1 MKVSFRKNLLV
12 SSLSPSCHFV
22 SFLSQVALGGFV
34 ALPYV
39 GTFVKPKKVAPDKI
53 DNGGDDD
60 GIGDDDGTG
69 DTDRIGDDGIG
80 DGCDEEEDSRERHW
94 SGGTW
99 TSLGIPMDSPSI
111 LAAQCSKDQSGFS
124 ISSFEGLMIIIKI
137 MIMMQFIS

>member
-1 MKVSFRKNLLV
+1 MALLLFPMLAPL
-12 SSLSPSCHFV
+12 SSPRRS
-22 SFLSQVALGGFV
+22 
-34 ALPYV
+34 
-39 GTFVKPKKVAPDKI
+39 APDKI

-60 GIGDDDGTG
+60 GTG
-69 DTDRIGDDGIG
+69 DTDRIGDSEISDDDRIGDDGIG

-111 LAAQCSKDQSGFS
+111 LAAQCSKGQSGFS

>member
-1 MKVSFRKNLLV
+1 MALLLFPMLAPL
-12 SSLSPSCHFV
+12 SSPRRS
-22 SFLSQVALGGFV
+22 
-34 ALPYV
+34 
-39 GTFVKPKKVAPDKI
+39 APDKI

-69 DTDRIGDDGIG
+69 DTDRIGDSGIGDGWIGDDGIG

-111 LAAQCSKDQSGFS
+111 LAAQCSKGQSGFS

>member
-1 MKVSFRKNLLV
+1 MALLLFPMLAPL
-12 SSLSPSCHFV
+12 SSPRRS
-22 SFLSQVALGGFV
+22 
-34 ALPYV
+34 
-39 GTFVKPKKVAPDKI
+39 APDKI

-69 DTDRIGDDGIG
+69 DTDRIGDSGIGDDWIGEDGIC

-99 TSLGIPMDSPSI
+99 TSLGIPMDSPST
-111 LAAQCSKDQSGFS
+111 LAAQCSKGQSGFS

>member
-1 MKVSFRKNLLV
+1 MKVSFSKNLLV
-12 SSLSPSCHFV
+12 SLCLLFVPGGSRWLCCSSLCWH
-22 SFLSQVALGGFV
+22 LCQAQEGGG
-34 ALPYV
+34 PE
-39 GTFVKPKKVAPDKI
+39 KI

-60 GIGDDDGTG
+60 WIDDDGI
-69 DTDRIGDDGIG
+69 DDDG
-80 DGCDEEEDSRERHW
+80 DEEEDSRERHW

-111 LAAQCSKDQSGFS
+111 LAAQCSKGQSGFS

>member
-1 MKVSFRKNLLV
+1 MALLLFPMLAPL
-12 SSLSPSCHFV
+12 SSPRRWR
-22 SFLSQVALGGFV
+22 
-34 ALPYV
+34 
-39 GTFVKPKKVAPDKI
+39 PDKI

-69 DTDRIGDDGIG
+69 DTDRIGGSGIGDDWIG
-80 DGCDEEEDSRERHW
+80 DGCDEEEDSRERQW

-111 LAAQCSKDQSGFS
+111 LAAQCSKGQSGFS